1 MKDLDAIK
9 DLIELVKE
17 AGIAELEVQAGDKRV
32 RIVQAAQSSDANVA
46 AAPVEAAA
54 PRTARSGTRANVV
67 APLSGTFYRAPAPG
81 EAPFVAV
88 GDQVAAGDVVCI
100 IESMKMMNQ
109 VKSDVAGAVVEVLLD
124 DGQSIEAGTGLFR
137 IR

>member
-1 MKDLDAIK
+1 MKDLAAIK
-9 DLIELVKE
+9 SLIELVKE
-17 AGIAELEVQAGDKRV
+17 ADIAELEVQAGDKRV
-32 RIVQAAQSSDANVA
+32 RIVQTSQG
-46 AAPVEAAA
+46 APPSASVVPAEASA
-54 PRTARSGTRANVV
+54 PRTARAGTRASVV

-109 VKSDVAGAVVEVLLD
+109 VKSEVAGEVVEVLLD

>member
-1 MKDLDAIK
+1 MKDLAAIK
-9 DLIELVKE
+9 TLIELVKE
-17 AGIAELEVQAGDKRV
+17 ADIAELEVQAGDKRV
-32 RIVQAAQSSDANVA
+32 RIVQTSPPSASVVPA
-46 AAPVEAAA
+46 EASA
-54 PRTARSGTRANVV
+54 PRTARTGTRASVV

-109 VKSDVAGAVVEVLLD
+109 VKSEVAGEVVEVLLD